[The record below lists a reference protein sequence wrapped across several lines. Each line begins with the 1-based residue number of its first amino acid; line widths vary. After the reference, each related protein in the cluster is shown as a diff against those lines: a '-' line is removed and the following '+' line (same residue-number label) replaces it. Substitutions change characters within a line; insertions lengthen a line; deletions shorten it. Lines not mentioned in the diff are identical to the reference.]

1 MKPSMTESESKA
13 DETAALIFLPACNNL
28 PRSSPR
34 SQHHS
39 AAEDEGRIRPEPN
52 CVGKTLRPET
62 SPPRT
67 RTKDCPNPTTT
78 DSPSAS
84 STNDVIA
91 RRGFAPALS
100 EKL

>member
-1 MKPSMTESESKA
+1 MTESESKA
-13 DETAALIFLPACNNL
+13 DERAALIFLPVCNNL

-39 AAEDEGRIRPEPN
+39 AADDDGRISPEPN
-52 CVGKTLRPET
+52 CVGKTLSPEI

-67 RTKDCPNPTTT
+67 RTKDCPNPTTI

-84 STNDVIA
+84 SINDVIA
-91 RRGFAPALS
+91 RRGLAPALS
-100 EKL
+100 EKFK